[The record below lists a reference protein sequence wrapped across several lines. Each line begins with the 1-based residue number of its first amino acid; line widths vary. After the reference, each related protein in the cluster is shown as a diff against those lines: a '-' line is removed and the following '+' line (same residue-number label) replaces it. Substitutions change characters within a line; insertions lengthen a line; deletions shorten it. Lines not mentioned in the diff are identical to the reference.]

1 MDLENVLRSRRY
13 CVRSCL
19 LVYDVLRLI
28 ALNSAWWISSRPRPE
43 PPEFLGPTNTTI
55 LLSNSTTSTGNTNA
69 TLLTAFLA
77 HPTVRSISAD
87 IVSGQI
93 IASLIVLGFVAVFLL
108 REWISQNARPGVFDD
123 ADAPADGPEQPLPL
137 QVVRPPP
144 QLDDEDDD
152 DALPV
157 EPADLIFAHP
167 PQEPMPRVLPLADNT
182 ARHNGRL
189 VADELEHR
197 WKPYRVEESDD
208 TTEEIEDRG
217 TEDETSVPDPSV
229 SGASQSS
236 GLRRRHSWGDGY
248 GSSTSGSPP
257 PNLHPDQ
264 SRFVF
269 RVPSPLAASSD
280 FVEGRSTDAGGSPPP
295 YSPEDM
301 PPPSAS
307 MAEKMRWLDEV
318 MPPVR
323 PALPNSNLPDS
334 LTSSPTTSAVRSR
347 VHTPSGSPSLV
358 TYRAPEELEAGP
370 SDLSRY
376 HHDKVDQGTQVE
388 RDTEMTREEHDRYF
402 RDPTEKELDDETE
415 DEEAAVVGDGRDRA
429 RPLPAQWS
437 DEELEEEEEDDGPF
451 VEEPDEDR
459 PEDVEVPPNGP
470 RDQQQPRED
479 VEAMDPEEEI
489 NLEDDM
495 DGALEGVCLLCI

>member
-1 MDLENVLRSRRY
+1 MDLENVLRSRGFR
-13 CVRSCL
+13 VRSCFSISGAPQL
-19 LVYDVLRLI
+19 T

-43 PPEFLGPTNTTI
+43 NPEFLGPTNTTLPLNNFTI
-55 LLSNSTTSTGNTNA
+55 STEGTNA
-69 TLLTAFLA
+69 TLFTSFLA
-77 HPTVRSISAD
+77 HPTVRSVSAD

-123 ADAPADGPEQPLPL
+123 ADAPAGGQEQPLQL
-137 QVVRPPP
+137 QVIRPQP

-189 VADELEHR
+189 AADNLEHR
-197 WKPYRVEESDD
+197 WRPYQVEESDD
-208 TTEEIEDRG
+208 TTEELEDRA

-257 PNLHPDQ
+257 LNLQPDQ
-264 SRFVF
+264 SHFVF
-269 RVPSPLAASSD
+269 RAPSPLAASSD
-280 FVEGRSTDAGGSPPP
+280 FSEGRSTDVRGSPPP
-295 YSPEDM
+295 YSSEEDM

-307 MAEKMRWLDEV
+307 MAEQMRWLDEV

-323 PALPNSNLPDS
+323 PALPNSNLSDS

-347 VHTPSGSPSLV
+347 VQTPSGSPRLV

-376 HHDKVDQGTQVE
+376 LHDKVDKGVQVE
-388 RDTEMTREEHDRYF
+388 RDPDMTREEHDRYF
-402 RDPTEKELDDETE
+402 REPVEKELDDETE
-415 DEEAAVVGDGRDRA
+415 DEEAAMVGDNREKAD
-429 RPLPAQWS
+429 PPPQWS
-437 DEELEEEEEDDGPF
+437 DEELDEEEEDDGPF
-451 VEEPDEDR
+451 AEEPDDDR
-459 PEDVEVPPNGP
+459 PEEVEVLPNGP
-470 RDQQQPRED
+470 RDQQQPREE

-495 DGALEGVCLLCI
+495 DGALEGV